1 MKTFNESMIKNYKE
15 LNNCGTFEIEG
26 YTVKF
31 NNHSKT
37 LETEYPYAK
46 ELCAWWFDL
55 EEETTTEKVSISDID
70 GLKFEIVNEFPKN
83 YIVWDINTN
92 SEYLPLCEVN
102 KDKSVNTETLKC
114 IKLES
119 SEDVQTVLNAVR
131 CFKSLKRRTLEALKK
146 YYKEYYHD
154 FRSASTVRKVARV
167 GGALEA
173 LRNVGIE

>member
-37 LETEYPYAK
+37 LETEYPFAS
-46 ELCAWWFDL
+46 ELRVWWFGL
-55 EEETTTEKVSISDID
+55 EEETTTEKVNISDID

-119 SEDVQTVLNAVR
+119 SEDVQTVLIAVR
-131 CFKSLKRRTLEALKK
+131 CFKSLKKRTLEALKK
-146 YYKEYYHD
+146 YYEEYHYVY
-154 FRSASTVRKVARV
+154 RSMSTIRKVAHV
-167 GGALEA
+167 GDALEA
-173 LRNVGIE
+173 LKNVGIE

>member
-37 LETEYPYAK
+37 LETEYPFASD
-46 ELCAWWFDL
+46 LRVWWFGL
-55 EEETTTEKVSISDID
+55 EEETTTEKVNISDID
-70 GLKFEIVNEFPKN
+70 WLKFEIVNEFQKN

-102 KDKSVNTETLKC
+102 KDNSVNTETLKC

-119 SEDVQTVLNAVR
+119 SEDVQTVLTAVR
-131 CFKSLKRRTLEALKK
+131 CFKSLKKRTLDGMKKYFEKYNNNYCSLSTMFNVKRVNNALKVLNK
-146 YYKEYYHD
+146 
-154 FRSASTVRKVARV
+154 
-167 GGALEA
+167 
-173 LRNVGIE
+173 VGIE

>member
-46 ELCAWWFDL
+46 ELRAWWFEL
-55 EEETTTEKVSISDID
+55 EEETTTEKVNISDID

-83 YIVWDINTN
+83 YIVWDINTT

-119 SEDVQTVLNAVR
+119 EEDVQTVLKAVR
-131 CFKSLKRRTLEALKK
+131 RTKVLKRRTLEAMKK
-146 YYKEYYHD
+146 FYNKYNIVWGSVATLYKVNNI
-154 FRSASTVRKVARV
+154 RN
-167 GGALEA
+167 ALEA
-173 LRNVGIE
+173 FKKVGIE